1 MAPACS
7 AIQALAQDNVRTLF
21 EQLKQQYDF
30 IIIDAPPVLPVT
42 DTLLLGQHVDGVLF
56 AVLDRVR
63 IGATCLALLILI
75 GLVLL
80 AAPVRAAVPG
90 FDSAYAGESAFLT
103 IGPGMSGQFQVFFTN
118 TGSTT
123 WRKGT
128 TSQVNLTV
136 CLDDKRTYKVD
147 SPLASGTTAAGSRTA
162 PTARTSR
169 QRSPPANWRRSCTAS
184 RSRSQ

>member
-1 MAPACS
+1 M
-7 AIQALAQDNVRTLF
+7 
-21 EQLKQQYDF
+21 
-30 IIIDAPPVLPVT
+30 
-42 DTLLLGQHVDGVLF
+42 LF
-56 AVLDRVR
+56 AVLDRMR

-103 IGPGMSGQFQVFFTN
+103 IGPGTSGQFQVFFTN

-136 CLDDKRTYKVD
+136 CLDDKTTCNVPVNTTFNKSWYSNTVYATVT
-147 SPLASGTTAAGSRTA
+147 SPVAPGQNGFFLYSFSVPSNVPVKLGCRVIGGS
-162 PTARTSR
+162 
-169 QRSPPANWRRSCTAS
+169 Q
-184 RSRSQ
+184 